1 MRGQAVLTV
10 SDLPESALDAAARFH
25 RDYVNHVRL
34 LAEGSVADVA
44 VVLPAAPYDHADW
57 RRAAAHDLARALAP
71 VRVNL
76 VAGSDQA
83 AIAATLAYLTNAPG
97 VTGHYLALHGD

>member
-10 SDLPESALDAAARFH
+10 SDLPHSALDAAARFH
-25 RDYVNHVRL
+25 ADYLAQVRQ
-34 LAEGSVADVA
+34 LAEGGAADVA

-83 AIAATLAYLTNAPG
+83 AMAETLAYLTNAPG
-97 VTGHYLALHGD
+97 VTGHYLPVHGD